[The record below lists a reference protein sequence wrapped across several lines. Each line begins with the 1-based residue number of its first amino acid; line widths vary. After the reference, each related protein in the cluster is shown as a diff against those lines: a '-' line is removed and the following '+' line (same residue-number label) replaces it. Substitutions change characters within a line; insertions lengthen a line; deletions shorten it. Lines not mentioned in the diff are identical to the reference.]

1 MRLETASIHY
11 LDDAT
16 VYIEVKDGQV
26 VQLSNLDGKSA
37 ALPKSCR
44 LALVFD
50 PFGEIE
56 PAEAITIGKGDPQ

>member
-11 LDDAT
+11 LNDAT
-16 VYIEVKDGQV
+16 MTVEIMDGRIV
-26 VQLSNLDGKSA
+26 HLSNLDGKSEPF
-37 ALPKSCR
+37 PKSCR

-56 PAEAITIGKGDPQ
+56 PAESITVSKGSAQ